1 MLDTNLQRIFLVKF
15 LQMDFL
21 SKLDRTNLNGISLII
36 LVSSS
41 LLLNCH
47 FNNPLIV
54 DKLVFFLKPMN
65 LFQIVRLT
73 SLFLELFAEALKM
86 HLLLCMILLVLGILN
101 PGICAKYI
109 ELERIPL

>member
-1 MLDTNLQRIFLVKF
+1 MTKNDATFFVGEKILLDKNLQRIFLVKF

-21 SKLDRTNLNGISLII
+21 SKLDGTNLNGISLII

-54 DKLVFFLKPMN
+54 DKLVLFFETHESISNSTPY
-65 LFQIVRLT
+65 FPFFRI
-73 SLFLELFAEALKM
+73 
-86 HLLLCMILLVLGILN
+86 
-101 PGICAKYI
+101 ICRSIKDAPTTVYDLI
-109 ELERIPL
+109 GFGHT